1 MLSVAAS
8 HVTQESWGSVGATG
22 PSGGLHGPASL
33 PRPTEVAGGL
43 GAAEDHRGPSV
54 MVSPHSMTV
63 CSQLDCFVQT

>member
-22 PSGGLHGPASL
+22 PSEGLHGPASL
-33 PRPTEVAGGL
+33 PCPTEVAGGL
-43 GAAEDHRGPSV
+43 GAENHHSPSV